1 MTNQAEQIMWQ
12 ANVNTALPSH
22 KAASWQE
29 IMARLSLPMS
39 ELPAEEPFYGSAAFY
54 ESPIGM
60 EFTVLEAAPHQIS
73 GTFLEQSDAVWLF
86 VITEGSALL
95 NIDGETAR
103 LGPGDIAY
111 GPCRMDATLRFPEN
125 FKAMYVRIPLLLL
138 SQRVL
143 SPSSMKVG
151 ALFSKTGLANCFSRL
166 LVAVSETLDDI
177 PSDELRPLELT
188 LTELLISCLGGEKA
202 AFGIAGA
209 AGAKA
214 SRINSI
220 YQTIEILLSDPD
232 LNIKVIAAEHG
243 ISIRYLQ
250 KLFKETGVSFSNYVR
265 NRRLERSKNDLVN
278 PIYRSLSISEICFR
292 WGFNGEAHFSRV
304 FRKKYDSSPRD
315 FRRNAAPRADNQP
328 HRLKALVDELN
339 K

>member
-1 MTNQAEQIMWQ
+1 MTNQAEQITWQ
-12 ANVNTALPSH
+12 ANVNTSLPSH
-22 KAASWQE
+22 KLASWRE
-29 IMARLSLPMS
+29 IMARLRLPMT
-39 ELPAEEPFYGSAAFY
+39 ELPAEELFYGSAACY

-73 GTFLEQSDAVWLF
+73 GTFLDQSDAVWLF

-95 NIDGETAR
+95 NIGGEKAR

-111 GPCRMDATLRFPEN
+111 GPCRIDATLRFPEN
-125 FKAMYVRIPLLLL
+125 FKAMYVRIPSLLL

-151 ALFSKTGLANCFSRL
+151 ALLAKTGLAKVFSRL
-166 LVAVSETLDDI
+166 LVALSETLDEI
-177 PSDELRPLELT
+177 PPDELRPIELT

-209 AGAKA
+209 AGVKA
-214 SRINSI
+214 SRMNSI
-220 YQTIEILLSDPD
+220 CQTIEILLSDPN
-232 LNIKVIAAEHG
+232 LNIKVVAAEHG

-265 NRRLERSKNDLVN
+265 DRRLERSKNDLVN

-304 FRKKYDSSPRD
+304 FRKKYDSSPSN
-315 FRRNAAPRADNQP
+315 FRRQAAPRVHDKP
-328 HRLKALVDELN
+328 HRLKALVEELN